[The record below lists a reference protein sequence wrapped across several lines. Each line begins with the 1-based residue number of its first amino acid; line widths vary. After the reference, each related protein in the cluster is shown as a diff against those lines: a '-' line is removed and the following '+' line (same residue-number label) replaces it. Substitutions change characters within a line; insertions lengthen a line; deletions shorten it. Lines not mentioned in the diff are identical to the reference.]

1 MMQGVCH
8 VPNKISCNIEL
19 QTKYQYL
26 ISTRDKTSF
35 SPQKYNLKGTTRHK
49 ICLPTVILKFWPWWW
64 PLSGLALHYLDF
76 YPNTSLKRNIF
87 FETFDV
93 VRRLYE
99 ITVVINFSQ
108 WLIIGFFLKN
118 WLFLIYTQNFV
129 ITFFCKC
136 FWMTISIKNVC

>member
-87 FETFDV
+87 FWDLQCSQKV
-93 VRRLYE
+93 VRNYCCDQF
-99 ITVVINFSQ
+99 FSVTYHRIFPQ
-108 WLIIGFFLKN
+108 KLTFFDIYSKFCNYFFLQMLLNDDKH
-118 WLFLIYTQNFV
+118 
-129 ITFFCKC
+129 
-136 FWMTISIKNVC
+136 